1 MIVDALAVLTGFLV
15 GVLSGLIG
23 VGGGVL
29 FVPIMVIGFRFSQHL
44 AQGTSLA
51 AILPTSI
58 VGAATHYRAGNL
70 ELRPAL
76 LMGLIG
82 AVAAVAGGLIAVRL
96 LHADLLA
103 RIFGLFLLFSAY
115 RLWPKSKKRKKTK
128 AATP

>member
-76 LMGLIG
+76 LMGSIG
-82 AVAAVAGGLIAVRL
+82 AVAAVVGGLIAVRL

-115 RLWPKSKKRKKTK
+115 RLWPKRRKTK
-128 AATP
+128 AAAP